1 MAWVPSKGLVA
12 SFALATRVPP
22 SPPAGLVGRGAYP
35 TFPRSQ
41 LHSGLVAH
49 STIGVYLGKLH
60 SQWLAAMPSFSV
72 SWHHQLQ
79 SHSHRLF
86 AGTTPPV
93 RLAHCE
99 LAP

>member
-72 SWHHQLQ
+72 SWHRQLQ
-79 SHSHRLF
+79 SHSRMPF
-86 AGTTPPV
+86 AYTTPLIRFSPCG
-93 RLAHCE
+93 RY
-99 LAP
+99 P